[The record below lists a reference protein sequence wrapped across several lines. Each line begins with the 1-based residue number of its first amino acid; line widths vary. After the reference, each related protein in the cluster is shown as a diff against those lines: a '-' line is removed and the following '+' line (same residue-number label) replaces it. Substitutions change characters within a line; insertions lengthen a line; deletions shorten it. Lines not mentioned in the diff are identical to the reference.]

1 MDSEYIHVVN
11 TITVPP
17 GMEAVAEETRA
28 LYVDYFSRQTGFVG
42 STFLKATSRESDGA
56 IRYVNTVIWASQAHF
71 DAVVN
76 SAASRPNSPDY
87 SISWAPPKRL
97 NRGFD
102 NVDGE
107 NADGLRVLGKGFPAP
122 IVVSP
127 GRYTQIA

>member
-28 LYVDYFSRQTGFVG
+28 VYVDYFSRQAGFVG

-76 SAASRPNSPDY
+76 
-87 SISWAPPKRL
+87 
-97 NRGFD
+97 RGFD